1 MLTVPRLTGV
11 LRVVLQNEINSAKD
25 AESELILPESS
36 RSAHFNTERRHTSKD
51 GETSLTKRRP
61 EESIWKTEQFQYWQ
75 TIIFLIPRNYGEN
88 KNDTEETY
96 TG

>member
-1 MLTVPRLTGV
+1 MLVGEDRQGGG
-11 LRVVLQNEINSAKD
+11 
-25 AESELILPESS
+25 LILPESS